1 MNRIFLLLLFTF
13 SFSLVSA
20 QSNPPA
26 GQTAPSFLREA
37 HSAWVDSL
45 MQKMTLDEK
54 IGQLIMIAG
63 YSNRTAA
70 FEEELSNDLRKY
82 KPGGI
87 IFFQGNPKDQI
98 RLTNKYQSESE
109 IPLLIGIDGEWG
121 LGMRLDSTMSFPYQM
136 ALGAIQDDSLV
147 YEMGKVIGKQMKR
160 VGVHINFAPVV
171 DINNNPNNPVIN
183 YRSFGEQ
190 KENVARKGIM
200 YMNGMQ
206 DVGVMASAKH
216 FPGHGD
222 TDTDSHYALPVIMH
236 DRDRLDSLELY
247 PFREL
252 IKAGVHSIMVGHLN
266 IPSLDPAKNRP
277 SSLSQ
282 PIVTDLLQNELGYTG
297 LITTD
302 AMNMKAV
309 ADRYPSGKAGVET
322 LIAGNDL
329 ILMPVDLDKTV
340 SAIKEAI
347 RKGEL
352 SQERIEKSVR
362 KILAAKVWTGAKNFE
377 PLEMDNSIADLHS
390 PRAQRISRKLTEAS
404 ITLLV
409 NKNNVIPFQE
419 LDTLKAATIAIG
431 VDSVNFFQ
439 KAINTYIDADHF
451 FLPEN
456 STSAMI
462 DAIEEQLGTYNLLLV
477 SIHKNERRP
486 NLSMRFSPQVL
497 AFIRAQAKKEQAVIT
512 FFRNPYLMDK
522 YPDFDNASALL
533 LTYQDDK
540 NAQKSA
546 AQVLFGA
553 LGAKGKLPVTINRRF
568 RAGDGIN
575 SATDDRWR
583 ISEPEHAGLNE
594 TVLAHIDTLVVEAIN
609 AEAIPGAVVLVAKDN
624 EIVYHKAF
632 GHHTYDSLRLV
643 QPNDIFDLASLTKV
657 SAALPALMK
666 LYSEGKFHLDEPISK
681 YLDIF
686 DRKDKRD
693 ITFREV
699 LAHQGGLKAWIPY
712 WKNTIKR
719 NGKYKWFTFKSDS
732 SKRFPYKV
740 AENLYLNRN
749 YHKKIYKAI
758 RKSPVD
764 KEQGYV
770 YSDLSFY
777 LYPLLVEALTG
788 QDFISYLNENF
799 YDPLEAE
806 TLTYNPYRKF
816 SPERI
821 VPTEYDSLFRKNQIH
836 GRVHDEGAAMLDGVS
851 GHAGLFGNAVDLAR
865 LMQMYLQNGEYGG
878 RQYIDSTTIAEFT
891 RCQYCDSQTKSR
903 RALGFD
909 RPNDPYV
916 EDGNTARDASL
927 SSYGHT
933 GFTGT
938 LAWVDPQ
945 YNLVYIFLSNR
956 VYPTRENKKLYEL
969 NTRTRIQQVIYD
981 ALLEND
987 VQTMR

>member
-1 MNRIFLLLLFTF
+1 
-13 SFSLVSA
+13 
-20 QSNPPA
+20 
-26 GQTAPSFLREA
+26 
-37 HSAWVDSL
+37 
-45 MQKMTLDEK
+45 MQQMTLDEK
-54 IGQLIMIAG
+54 VGQLIMIAG

-70 FEEELSNDLRKY
+70 FEEELSNDIRKY

-98 RLTNKYQSESE
+98 RLTNKYQSESK

-147 YEMGKVIGKQMKR
+147 YEMGRVIGKQMKR

-183 YRSFGEQ
+183 YRAFGEQ
-190 KENVARKGIM
+190 KENVVRKGIM

-236 DRDRLDSLELY
+236 DRERLDSLELY

-252 IKAGVHSIMVGHLN
+252 IKHGVHSVMVGHLN

-282 PIVTDLLQNELGYTG
+282 PIVTELLQNELGYTG

-329 ILMPVDLDKTV
+329 ILMPVDLPKTV
-340 SAIKEAI
+340 SAIKDAI
-347 RKGEL
+347 RKGDL
-352 SQERIEKSVR
+352 SQERIDKSVR
-362 KILAAKVWTGAKNFE
+362 KILAAKVWTGVKDFE
-377 PLEMDNSIADLHS
+377 PLEIENSISDLHS

-404 ITLLV
+404 LTLLV
-409 NKNNVIPFQE
+409 NKNNIIPFQE
-419 LDTLKAATIAIG
+419 LDTIKAATIAIG
-431 VDSVNFFQ
+431 VDSVNYFQ
-439 KAINTYIDADHF
+439 KAINTYIAADHF

-456 STSAMI
+456 STTAMI
-462 DAIEEQLGTYNLLLV
+462 DAIEEQLGEYNLLLV
-477 SIHKNERRP
+477 SVHKKERLP
-486 NLSMRFSPQVL
+486 NLSMRVTPQL
-497 AFIRAQAKKEQAVIT
+497 MAFIRKQARKENAVVT
-512 FFRNPYLMDK
+512 FFRNPYLIDK

-533 LTYQDDK
+533 VTYQDDK

-553 LGAKGKLPVTINRRF
+553 LPATGKLPVSINNRF
-568 RAGDGIN
+568 KAGNGIN
-575 SATDDRWR
+575 SATEDRWK
-583 ISEPEHAGLNE
+583 ISDPEHAGLNE
-594 TVLAHIDTLVVEAIN
+594 EVLAGIDTLVLEAIKK
-609 AEAIPGAVVLVAKDN
+609 EAIPGAVVLVAKDN

-632 GHHTYDSLRLV
+632 GHHTYDSLRMV
-643 QPNDIFDLASLTKV
+643 QPDDIYDLASLTKI

-666 LYSEGKFHLDEPISK
+666 LHSEGKFNLDDPISK
-681 YLDIF
+681 YSDIF
-686 DRKDKRD
+686 DRKDKRN

-699 LAHQGGLKAWIPY
+699 LAHQGGLQAWIPY
-712 WKNTIKR
+712 WKNTVKK
-719 NGKYKWFTFKSDS
+719 NGKFKWSTFKSDS

-764 KEQGYV
+764 SKQGYV

-777 LYPLLVEALTG
+777 LYPHLVEALAG
-788 QDFISYLNENF
+788 QDFLSYLNENF
-799 YDPLEAE
+799 YEPLETG
-806 TLTYNPYRKF
+806 TLTYNPYLKF

-851 GHAGLFGNAVDLAR
+851 GHAGLFGNAVDLAK

-891 RCQYCDSQTKSR
+891 RCQYCNSQTKSR

-916 EDGNTARDASL
+916 ENGNTAPDASL

-987 VQTMR
+987 VQTRR

>member
-1 MNRIFLLLLFTF
+1 
-13 SFSLVSA
+13 
-20 QSNPPA
+20 
-26 GQTAPSFLREA
+26 
-37 HSAWVDSL
+37 
-45 MQKMTLDEK
+45 MQAMTLDEK

-63 YSNRTAA
+63 YSNRNTA
-70 FEEELSNDLRKY
+70 FEEGISDAIKKY

-87 IFFQGNPKDQI
+87 IFFQGNPRDQI

-136 ALGAIQDDSLV
+136 ALGAIEDDSLI
-147 YEMGKVIGKQMKR
+147 YEMGRVIGTQMKR

-171 DINNNPNNPVIN
+171 DINNNPINPVIN

-206 DVGVMASAKH
+206 DVGIMASAKH

-222 TDTDSHYALPVIMH
+222 TDTDSHYALPVITH
-236 DRDRLDSLELY
+236 DRTRLDSLELY

-252 IKAGVHSIMVGHLN
+252 IRTGVHSVMIGHLN

-277 SSLSQ
+277 SSLSK
-282 PIVTDLLQNELGYTG
+282 PIVTDLLQTDLGFTG

-322 LIAGNDL
+322 LKAGNDL
-329 ILMPVDLDKTV
+329 ILMPVDLEKTV
-340 SAIKEAI
+340 KAIKAAVQ
-347 RKGEL
+347 KGEL
-352 SQERIEKSVR
+352 SEARINKSVR
-362 KILAAKVWTGAKNFE
+362 KILAAKVWTGASDFE
-377 PLEMDNSIADLHS
+377 PLEISNSAEDLHS
-390 PRAQRISRKLTEAS
+390 PKAKRVSRELTEAS
-404 ITLLV
+404 LTLLI
-409 NKNNVIPFQE
+409 NKDNIIPFQQ
-419 LDTLKAATIAIG
+419 LDTLKTATIAIG
-431 VDSVNFFQ
+431 VDSVNDFQ
-439 KAINTYIDADHF
+439 NVVDKYVSADHF

-456 STSAMI
+456 STTAMI
-462 DAIEEQLGTYNLLLV
+462 EAIEARLSEYNLLLV
-477 SIHKNERRP
+477 SIHRKEKLPGLTMRMTP
-486 NLSMRFSPQVL
+486 HLTDFVGTLS
-497 AFIRAQAKKEQAVIT
+497 KKDGSVIT
-512 FFRNPYLMDK
+512 FFRNPYLIDK
-522 YPDFDNASALL
+522 YPDFGDASGLL

-540 NAQKSA
+540 NAQKLA

-553 LGAKGKLPVTINRRF
+553 IGAKGKLPVTINSRF
-568 RAGDGIN
+568 NAGDGII
-575 SATDDRWR
+575 SETEERWE
-583 ISEPEHAGLNE
+583 ISEPEIAGLNE
-594 TVLAHIDTLVVEAIN
+594 QVLSRIDTLVVEAIK
-609 AEAIPGAVVLVAKDN
+609 AKAIPGAVVLVAKDH
-624 EIVYHKAF
+624 EIVYQKAF

-643 QPNDIFDLASLTKV
+643 QPDDIFDLASLTKV
-657 SAALPALMK
+657 AAALPALMK
-666 LYSEGKFHLDEPISK
+666 LHAEGKFQLDDPISK
-681 YLDIF
+681 YLEIF
-686 DRKDKRD
+686 DRNDKRD

-699 LAHQGGLKAWIPY
+699 LAHQGGLQAWIPY
-712 WKNTIKR
+712 WKSTVKK

-749 YHKKIYKAI
+749 YHKKIDKAI

-764 KEQGYV
+764 KNQGYV

-777 LYPLLVEALTG
+777 LYPRLVEALSG
-788 QDFISYLNENF
+788 QDFLSYLDKHF
-799 YDPLEAE
+799 YSPLEAE
-806 TLTYNPYRKF
+806 TLTYNPFLKF
-816 SPERI
+816 SAERI
-821 VPTEYDSLFRKNQIH
+821 IPTEYDSLFRKTQIH

-851 GHAGLFGNAVDLAR
+851 GHAGLFGSAIDLAKV
-865 LMQMYLQNGEYGG
+865 MEVYLQNGRFGE
-878 RQYIDSTTIAEFT
+878 QHYIDSATVAEFT
-891 RCQYCDSQTKSR
+891 RCQYCYSETKSR

-916 EDGNTARDASL
+916 ENGNTARDASL

-938 LAWVDPQ
+938 MAWVDPQ

-956 VYPTRENKKLYEL
+956 VYPTRENKKLFEL

-981 ALLEND
+981 ALLENE